1 VATTWS
7 SFCRRRAERVLRE
20 RAGISPRHGAR
31 WLLVALLLVFAGGAL
46 QGVAAQTPVER
57 AARESETQRKLDAV
71 RKQIGELAAAR
82 NALDAERG
90 DATRALREADQEV
103 DRQSR
108 ALQQIDTQIQAQE
121 AELARLESERLLLQT
136 RLGKQREA
144 LASLLRSA
152 YALGRHE
159 QLKLLLAQDRIETLA
174 RVLAY
179 HRYFQRDRVSRID
192 ALLGELKELAQLV
205 QQVRIQREALETS
218 RALQQE
224 QIAALESQRGQRRA
238 LVAELDTRF
247 RDTDSRLKALG
258 RDEAAL
264 AKLLEQLRDIF
275 ADIPAGLDAAQA
287 FAQRRGRLA
296 APVPGRA
303 LVGFGAKLPDGR
315 TSQGWLLAADAGA
328 PVRAVAH
335 GRVAFSDWLKGYG
348 LIVILEHGEGYMSLY
363 AQNDSLRREVG
374 EWVDAGDI
382 LASVGSSGGQSRPA
396 LYFELRHGGQPIDP
410 RGWFA
415 PR

>member
-1 VATTWS
+1 M
-7 SFCRRRAERVLRE
+7 LRE

-296 APVPGRA
+296 APVPGRT
-303 LVGFGAKLPDGR
+303 LVGFGAKFPDGR

>member
-1 VATTWS
+1 M
-7 SFCRRRAERVLRE
+7 LRE

>member
-1 VATTWS
+1 M
-7 SFCRRRAERVLRE
+7 LRE

-296 APVPGRA
+296 APVPGRT

>member
-1 VATTWS
+1 
-7 SFCRRRAERVLRE
+7 VLRE

>member
-1 VATTWS
+1 M
-7 SFCRRRAERVLRE
+7 
-20 RAGISPRHGAR
+20 RAGIWLRHGIRA
-31 WLLVALLLVFAGGAL
+31 LLVALLLVLASGTL
-46 QGVAAQTPVER
+46 QDVKAQTPAER
-57 AARESETQRKLDAV
+57 AARESEAERKLDAV
-71 RKQIGELAAAR
+71 RVQIGELVAAR

-90 DATRALREADQEV
+90 DAARALREADQEI

-108 ALQQIDTQIQAQE
+108 TLEQIDTEIEAQE
-121 AELARLESERLLLQT
+121 AELARLEGERLALET
-136 RLGKQREA
+136 GLGEQREA
-144 LASLLRSA
+144 LATLLRSA

-159 QLKLLLAQDRIETLA
+159 QLKVLLSQDRIETLA

-179 HRYFQRDRVSRID
+179 HRYFQRDRLHRIEG
-192 ALLGELKELAQLV
+192 LLAELKELAQIV
-205 QQVRIQREALETS
+205 QQVRLQREALEAS

-224 QIAALESQRGQRRA
+224 QIAELESQRGQRRV
-238 LVAELDTRF
+238 LVAELDARF

-264 AKLLEQLRDIF
+264 TKLLEQLRDIF
-275 ADIPAGLDAAQA
+275 ADIPAKLEAAQP
-287 FAQRRGRLA
+287 FTQRRGRLA
-296 APVPGRA
+296 AAVPGKI

-315 TSQGWLLAADAGA
+315 TSHGWLLAADAGV

-374 EWVDAGDI
+374 EWVDAGDV
-382 LASVGSSGGQSRPA
+382 LASVGSSGGQSGPA
-396 LYFELRHGGQPIDP
+396 LYFELRRGGQPIDP

>member
-1 VATTWS
+1 M
-7 SFCRRRAERVLRE
+7 LRG
-20 RAGISPRHGAR
+20 RAGICLRHCAR
-31 WLLVALLLVFAGGAL
+31 WLLVALLLVFAGGVL
-46 QGVAAQTPVER
+46 PGVVAQTPAER
-57 AARESETQRKLDAV
+57 AARESEAQRKLDAV
-71 RKQIGELAAAR
+71 REQIGELVAAR

-90 DATRALREADQEV
+90 DAARALREADQEV

-108 ALQQIDTQIQAQE
+108 ALQQIDTHIQEQE
-121 AELARLESERLLLQT
+121 AELARLETERLVLQA
-136 RLGKQREA
+136 RLGTQREA
-144 LASLLRSA
+144 LATLLRSA

-192 ALLGELKELAQLV
+192 ALLGELKELAQVV

-218 RALQQE
+218 RTLQQE

-275 ADIPAGLDAAQA
+275 ADIPAKLDAAQP
-287 FAQRRGRLA
+287 FVQRRGRLT

-303 LVGFGAKLPDGR
+303 LVSFGAKLPDGR
-315 TSQGWLLAADAGA
+315 TSQGWLLAADAGV
-328 PVRAVAH
+328 PVRAVAY

-374 EWVDAGDI
+374 EWVDAGDV

-396 LYFELRHGGQPIDP
+396 LYFELRRGGQPIDP